1 VKLSVVPRRRNT
13 LPGVE
18 QESVSS
24 NVVSSIRALLPSLRE
39 AEQRVARV
47 VLADPSRVAEETID
61 RLAER
66 AGTST
71 ATVTRFYR
79 SVGVSGFQQLR
90 VQLATEVGRRGVV
103 AAEMGSDIEKGDDLA
118 KVVAK
123 LCFAG
128 AQAIQDTGTQLDIE
142 RLIEVIDLIERASRI
157 DLYGAGASA
166 LVATDLQQKLYRI
179 GRVSYAWSEA
189 HMARTGAALLKAG
202 DVAIGFSHSGETED
216 TVRSLSVARKRG
228 ATTVAVTN
236 HPRSSIIREA
246 DVALYTASH
255 EVSFRAAATSSR
267 HAQLAIVDCIFMGL
281 AQRTFDESRKAL
293 GETYLAVHGELLGE

>member
-1 VKLSVVPRRRNT
+1 MTT
-13 LPGVE
+13 LEPDAA
-18 QESVSS
+18 SS
-24 NVVSSIRALLPSLRE
+24 NVTSSIRALLPSLRQ

-47 VLADPSRVAEETID
+47 ILTDPSRVADETIE

-66 AGTST
+66 AQTST

-79 SVGVSGFQQLR
+79 SIGVSGFQQLR

-103 AAEMGSDIEKGDDLA
+103 AAEMGSDIGKSDDLA

-128 AQAIQDTGTQLDIE
+128 AQAIQDTGAQLDIE
-142 RLIEVIDLIERASRI
+142 RLRQVIDRIEGASRI
-157 DLYGAGASA
+157 DVYGAGASA
-166 LVATDLQQKLYRI
+166 MVAADLQQKLYRV
-179 GRVSYAWSEA
+179 GRASYAWSEA
-189 HMARTGAALLKAG
+189 HMARTGAALLKPG
-202 DVAIGFSHSGETED
+202 DVAIAFSHSGETED
-216 TVRSLSVARKRG
+216 TVRSLRVAREHG

-236 HPRSSIIREA
+236 HPRSSICREA
-246 DVALYTASH
+246 GIALFTSCH

-267 HAQLAIVDCIFMGL
+267 QAQLAIVDCIFMGL
-281 AQRTFDESRKAL
+281 AQRTFDESRRAL